1 MNIHWKN
8 WCWSSNTLA
17 PWCEK
22 LTHWKNSDAGKD
34 QRQKEKGQQCL
45 RWLNSI
51 TDSVDMNLSKLQEIM
66 EDRGVWHAAVHGISK
81 SWTWLGERTTPTYL
95 RSKGSPFLKWP
106 IWGSFDSPKLSFVY
120 IVRES
125 QQKVC
130 ILTMSVSLLEISLQ
144 DLLGTVLS
152 FSSFLKL
159 D

>member
-1 MNIHWKN
+1 M
-8 WCWSSNTLA
+8 L
-17 PWCEK
+17 
-22 LTHWKNSDAGKD
+22 
-34 QRQKEKGQQCL
+34 
-45 RWLNSI
+45 
-51 TDSVDMNLSKLQEIM
+51 
-66 EDRGVWHAAVHGISK
+66 
-81 SWTWLGERTTPTYL
+81 YL
-95 RSKGSPFLKWP
+95 RLSTYEMGLERMV
-106 IWGSFDSPKLSFVY
+106 SFVY